1 MRSSKK
7 KRRVGPSLAE
17 RSRACGHFWK
27 CIVLIIIL
35 VYAQARSRRADI
47 RKSVLRM
54 HSFRAPISVRVCV
67 SVCANDLAPTFLR
80 SPGASPFVRHT
91 LYGSV
96 IVPMF
101 DRTSQAPTPQHG
113 LAPARPRGAF
123 ERRVPVS
130 RLTVPEHSTVRRVK
144 LSRPIS
150 DHSEPLEHPDVK
162 DQTLW

>member
-35 VYAQARSRRADI
+35 VARSRRADI
-47 RKSVLRM
+47 RKSALRAFFSRADFGSCVRERVCERSSTYVFTIPGSF
-54 HSFRAPISVRVCV
+54 SFR
-67 SVCANDLAPTFLR
+67 PTYIVWIRHCSTALR
-80 SPGASPFVRHT
+80 R
-91 LYGSV
+91 
-96 IVPMF
+96 
-101 DRTSQAPTPQHG
+101 RQRPTV
-113 LAPARPRGAF
+113 APARPRGAF

-130 RLTVPEHSTVRRVK
+130 RDLLPELSTVRRVK

-162 DQTLW
+162 DQTLLKSLTLTT

>member
-35 VYAQARSRRADI
+35 VARSRRADI
-47 RKSVLRM
+47 RKSALRAFFSRADFGSCVRERVCERSSTYVFTIPGSF
-54 HSFRAPISVRVCV
+54 SFR
-67 SVCANDLAPTFLR
+67 PTYI
-80 SPGASPFVRHT
+80 VWIRHCWRRHFA
-91 LYGSV
+91 GG
-96 IVPMF
+96 
-101 DRTSQAPTPQHG
+101 QAPTPHG

-130 RLTVPEHSTVRRVK
+130 REPVTVPEHSTVRRVK

-150 DHSEPLEHPDVK
+150 DHSEPLEHPNVK
-162 DQTLW
+162 D